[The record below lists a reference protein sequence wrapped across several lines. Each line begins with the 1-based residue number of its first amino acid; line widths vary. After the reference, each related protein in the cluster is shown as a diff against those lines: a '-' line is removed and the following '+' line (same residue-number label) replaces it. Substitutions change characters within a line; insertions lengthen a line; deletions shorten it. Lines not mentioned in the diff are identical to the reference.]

1 MRTQPIPSIPWPTH
15 CSAPSSPPR
24 AGLEVRGGV
33 AVPARGRDSERPSA
47 GNGLG
52 FLNARAQVSS
62 DRVHP
67 KSQIKCERHR
77 LAFDVV
83 DEHRI
88 PEQNNR

>member
-1 MRTQPIPSIPWPTH
+1 MTKR
-15 CSAPSSPPR
+15 SSPQTFFKKK
-24 AGLEVRGGV
+24 VRRGV
-33 AVPARGRDSERPSA
+33 AVAARGRDSERPSA
-47 GNGLG
+47 RNGLG
-52 FLNARAQVSS
+52 FLNARVQVSS

-67 KSQIKCERHR
+67 KSQIKCERRR